1 MKYEVNRSMGQES
14 PERDPHKYSQ
24 LIFDK
29 ETEEI
34 QWRKDSIKQMVLE
47 QVQIHIKK
55 KKRNLDTDCIPL
67 IKLIYNES

>member
-1 MKYEVNRSMGQES
+1 MWQDS
-14 PERDPHKYSQ
+14 PERVPHKYSQ

-29 ETEEI
+29 GTEEI

-55 KKRNLDTDCIPL
+55 EIWTQTLHL
-67 IKLIYNES
+67 S

>member
-55 KKRNLDTDCIPL
+55 KKKKSGHRLYTFDKINLQ
-67 IKLIYNES
+67 